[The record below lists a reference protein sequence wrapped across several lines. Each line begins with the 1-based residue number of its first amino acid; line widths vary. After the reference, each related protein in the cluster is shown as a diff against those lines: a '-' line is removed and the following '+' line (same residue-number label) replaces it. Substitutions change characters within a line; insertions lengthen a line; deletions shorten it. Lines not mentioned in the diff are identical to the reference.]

1 MRADINRD
9 DNWLLYDGE
18 CPFCSRYVQRIKLL
32 EAIGPIR
39 LIDARDNTAEA
50 HTVRKAGLE
59 IDDGMVLNFNGQLY
73 HGDDC
78 LHRLALLSTSIGLFN
93 RINAS
98 MFRSQTMSR
107 LCYPI
112 LRACRNLTL
121 RILRRHRIADGQ
133 QVKREQG

>member
-1 MRADINRD
+1 MMLEQKRP

-18 CPFCSRYVQRIKLL
+18 CPFCSRYVQLIRLQ

-39 LIDARDNTAEA
+39 LVDARENTVEAEI
-50 HTVRKAGLE
+50 VRKAGLE
-59 IDDGMVLNFNGQLY
+59 IDDGMVLSFNNQLY

-78 LHRLALLSTSIGLFN
+78 LHRLALLSTPIGFFN

-98 MFRSQTMSR
+98 LFRSQNLSR
-107 LCYPI
+107 LSYPI

-121 RILRRHRIADGQ
+121 RILHRHQISS
-133 QVKREQG
+133 EL